1 MQGGIS
7 GGIKMFKHMQKK
19 SKPDFGRNSGGGG
32 KHFRGGATGLARDPH
47 GKLGLRTGQ
56 SQRSDV
62 CMSVQ
67 LIQFCPSLQLLQ
79 SPVFQKP
86 CIKSCLTQSQR

>member
-1 MQGGIS
+1 
-7 GGIKMFKHMQKK
+7 MFKHMQKK

-56 SQRSDV
+56 SEV
-62 CMSVQ
+62 TYACLYNLFNFALHYNYYKVQ
-67 LIQFCPSLQLLQ
+67 SFKNLAL
-79 SPVFQKP
+79 KAA
-86 CIKSCLTQSQR
+86 

>member
-32 KHFRGGATGLARDPH
+32 KHFRGGAA
-47 GKLGLRTGQ
+47 
-56 SQRSDV
+56 V
-62 CMSVQ
+62 
-67 LIQFCPSLQLLQ
+67 
-79 SPVFQKP
+79 
-86 CIKSCLTQSQR
+86 